1 MVYTYLISEE
11 LNWTSDMDSEMDRL
25 HKASLFASSTSINLL
40 SVEITVVAALSG
52 NIQPPHTCLQ
62 ENMCASIFGKN
73 NSPLCM
79 FVRSCQMGI
88 GDLSV
93 LVVSS
98 TRGVAFM

>member
-1 MVYTYLISEE
+1 
-11 LNWTSDMDSEMDRL
+11 MDSEMDRL

-52 NIQPPHTCLQ
+52 NITATTYLQ

-93 LVVSS
+93 LVVVSS

>member
-52 NIQPPHTCLQ
+52 NIQLPHTCKKTCVPLFLGRIILLYVCSFGHVKW
-62 ENMCASIFGKN
+62 ELEIF
-73 NSPLCM
+73 LC
-79 FVRSCQMGI
+79 
-88 GDLSV
+88 
-93 LVVSS
+93 
-98 TRGVAFM
+98 